1 MVLFKH
7 VSYCK
12 SISYCHTQTTLL
24 GADGFEF
31 TSVLPGSHF
40 VTVRGTSGGQSLDAT
55 LGPLTSVPEL
65 TVSLTVSVSGTVV
78 TATIEAN
85 QAATFEC
92 QLDNDAFVPCKQG
105 NMTCLDFRHFSSHN
119 QMWLLL

>member
-7 VSYCK
+7 VSYCNSEK
-12 SISYCHTQTTLL
+12 YNHSSTSFVL
-24 GADGFEF
+24 GSDGFEF
-31 TSVLPGSHF
+31 TSVLPGTHF
-40 VTVRGTSGGQSLDAT
+40 VTVRGTASGQSLNAT

-65 TVSLTVSVSGTVV
+65 TVGLTVSVSGTVV

-92 QLDNDAFVPCKQG
+92 QLDDGPFVPCKHRPQV
-105 NMTCLDFRHFSSHN
+105 
-119 QMWLLL
+119 

>member
-12 SISYCHTQTTLL
+12 SINYCHAQTTLL

-31 TSVLPGSHF
+31 TSVLPSSHF
-40 VTVRGTSGGQSLDAT
+40 VTVRGTSGGQSSDAT
-55 LGPLTSVPEL
+55 LGPLASLPEL
-65 TVSLTVSVSGTVV
+65 RVELTVSVSGTVV

-85 QAATFEC
+85 
-92 QLDNDAFVPCKQG
+92 
-105 NMTCLDFRHFSSHN
+105 
-119 QMWLLL
+119 